1 MFHNILLKFSTCVL
15 LRSCSS
21 PLHLQF
27 WTGIECI
34 DCDLPGQSEA
44 SPIVR
49 TYKHNTNICY
59 MIIILNLQ
67 TQHKYMLHI
76 YNLKELHYHTK
87 SVHWNSPLPAGLVKG
102 LLDAL
107 EAFTAFQP
115 GLDFSRLTGRRQAHH
130 RPPGHSICKNT
141 TTGTTCQLWKSHSWQ
156 SIRLM
161 CFRYYA
167 ILYQFKWL
175 WNEFA
180 FRYPS
185 RAKKSFREN

>member
-1 MFHNILLKFSTCVL
+1 
-15 LRSCSS
+15 
-21 PLHLQF
+21 
-27 WTGIECI
+27 
-34 DCDLPGQSEA
+34 
-44 SPIVR
+44 
-49 TYKHNTNICY
+49 
-59 MIIILNLQ
+59 
-67 TQHKYMLHI
+67 MLHI

-185 RAKKSFREN
+185 RAKNNLGKTKILLTAIARQPLFVLATRQPSVVAMGTWNCFSSNNRGPATPTGTGM